1 MGKYDDIL
9 HLSYP
14 FPSTR
19 PRMNSTDRAAQ
30 FSPFASLTGFEAV
43 IEESGRLTQ
52 SAIELDESAKTEVD
66 QALRQLSEQ
75 IHTQPKATITY
86 FQSDA
91 RKLGGAYLTVTGS
104 VKKIDT
110 YEMRLV
116 LTDDTGIP
124 ISAIVH
130 ICL

>member
-30 FSPFASLTGFEAV
+30 FSPFAALTGFEAV

-124 ISAIVH
+124 ISAIVQ

>member
-30 FSPFASLTGFEAV
+30 FSPFAALTGFEAV

-116 LTDDTGIP
+116 LTDDTVIP
-124 ISAIVH
+124 ISAIVQ

>member
-30 FSPFASLTGFEAV
+30 FSPFAALTGFEAV
-43 IEESGRLTQ
+43 IEESGRLTET
-52 SAIELDESAKTEVD
+52 AIELEESAKAELD
-66 QALRQLSEQ
+66 QSLRQLSEQ
-75 IHTQPKATITY
+75 IHTHPKATITY
-86 FQSDA
+86 FASDP
-91 RKLGGAYLTVTGS
+91 RKLGGAYLTVTGN

-110 YEMRLV
+110 YEMRLI

-124 ISAIVH
+124 ISAIVQ
-130 ICL
+130 IYL

>member
-30 FSPFASLTGFEAV
+30 FSPFAALTGFEAV

-110 YEMRLV
+110 YEMRLI

-124 ISAIVH
+124 ISAIVQ
-130 ICL
+130 IYL

>member
-9 HLSYP
+9 TLPYP

-19 PRMNSTDRAAQ
+19 PRMNATDRAAQ
-30 FSPFASLTGFEAV
+30 FSPFAALTGFEAV

-52 SAIELDESAKTEVD
+52 SAIELDDSVKAEVD
-66 QALRQLSEQ
+66 RTLRQLSEQ
-75 IHTQPKATITY
+75 IHTQPKVTLTY

-91 RKLGGAYLTVTGS
+91 RKLGGAYLTVTGN
-104 VKKIDT
+104 VKKIDP
-110 YEMRLV
+110 YEMRV
-116 LTDDTGIP
+116 ILTDDTAIP
-124 ISAIVH
+124 ISAIMQ

>member
-30 FSPFASLTGFEAV
+30 FSPFAALTGFEAV

-91 RKLGGAYLTVTGS
+91 RKLGGAYLTVTGNI
-104 VKKIDT
+104 KKIDS
-110 YEMRLV
+110 YEMRLI
-116 LTDDTGIP
+116 LTDDTCIP
-124 ISAIVH
+124 ISAIVQ
-130 ICL
+130 IYL

>member
-30 FSPFASLTGFEAV
+30 FSPFAALTGFEAV
-43 IEESGRLTQ
+43 IEE

-110 YEMRLV
+110 YEMRLI
-116 LTDDTGIP
+116 LTDDTCIP
-124 ISAIVH
+124 ISAIVQ
-130 ICL
+130 IYL